1 MKFSLPTLCA
11 SGIVL
16 GLLGL
21 ASCKSDSSASGD
33 ANQVAFNDF
42 ESLDGWASN
51 TESLTKEQAHSGKYS
66 IGVNPNVEFGL
77 NYMMML
83 NKVFDHKPRKLRVSG
98 WGYMADSKSTA
109 QLDIQLF
116 DLAQGKAVFGES
128 IDYATAVKT
137 PGKWVEIS
145 REITLPATTASTQQ
159 LRVFLWRAGASSPA
173 FIDDVRVAEVP
184 E

>member
-1 MKFSLPTLCA
+1 M
-11 SGIVL
+11 L

-21 ASCKSDSSASGD
+21 AGCKSDSSASGD

-77 NYMMML
+77 NYMMVL
-83 NKVFDHKPRKLRVSG
+83 NKVFNHKPRKLRVSG
-98 WGYMADSKSTA
+98 WGYMADSKSVA

-116 DLAQGKAVFGES
+116 DLAQGKAVFGEA
-128 IDYATAVKT
+128 IDYANAVKT

-145 REITLPATTASTQQ
+145 KEVTLPATTTGAQQ
-159 LRVFLWRAGASSPA
+159 LRVFLWRAGATSPA